1 MGEVRKRK
9 ASAETEPAKPAENV
23 VVQKQGMGFFSVVFV
38 AAILA
43 GSGCHVLKK
52 DQAVE
57 FDAVRSLAAQLKAD
71 NVKTL
76 ATIATMQE
84 GVEQKDTIIKRL
96 QEEVTATHEKNAL
109 QIKNLTES
117 LDKLAS
123 KHTDLRVDY
132 EVKIQTHLTRVLN
145 NADAV
150 TFLKEELV
158 LLNEQIESTEG
169 ALKAKIEANYQD
181 QFSELKKQAQRY
193 GIVEKDLLK
202 AGNSVEELEEK
213 LSDLQETVQKSS
225 DDNAARSKTIVDL
238 QAELD
243 VAKTE
248 TASKLIQLHE
258 LVSTSGVDV
267 EKIDGQAAQIVK
279 VQETLSALES
289 KLNEESLKIDQLAK
303 NDVSGD
309 ISALESSIQGQKAAV
324 ENLMKAL
331 ANAAKSEDV
340 AKIAALT
347 KEIQQAIVDVEES
360 KVSKNAVAPL
370 RNEFESAIA
379 ELQKTVNDVA
389 ESVKSSDAKFTAELA
404 ALSKDLLKAQESL
417 KSAPKEKN
425 ES

>member
-9 ASAETEPAKPAENV
+9 TSAEGESAKAPENV

-57 FDAVRSLAAQLKAD
+57 FDAVRGLAAQLKAD

-76 ATIATMQE
+76 ATIVSMQE

-109 QIKNLTES
+109 
-117 LDKLAS
+117 
-123 KHTDLRVDY
+123 
-132 EVKIQTHLTRVLN
+132 
-145 NADAV
+145 
-150 TFLKEELV
+150 LKEELK
-158 LLNEQIESTEG
+158 LLNELIESTEST
-169 ALKAKIEANYQD
+169 LKSKIEANYQD
-181 QFSELKKQAQRY
+181 QFAELKTQAQKY

-213 LSDLQETVQKSS
+213 LSDLQETVRKSS
-225 DDNAARSKTIVDL
+225 DENDDRSKTIANL
-238 QAELD
+238 QSELT

-267 EKIDGQAAQIVK
+267 EKIDGQAAQISK
-279 VQETLSALES
+279 VMETLAALET
-289 KLNEESLKIDQLAK
+289 KLNEESLKIVELAK
-303 NDVSGD
+303 KDVSSD
-309 ISALESSIQGQKAAV
+309 ISALESSIQTQKTAV
-324 ENLMKAL
+324 ENLMGAL
-331 ANAAKSEDV
+331 ANAAKAEDV

-360 KVSKNAVAPL
+360 KVSKNAVGPL
-370 RNEFESAIA
+370 RNEFE
-379 ELQKTVNDVA
+379 TVGV
-389 ESVKSSDAKFTAELA
+389 
-404 ALSKDLLKAQESL
+404 
-417 KSAPKEKN
+417 
-425 ES
+425 

>member
-109 QIKNLTES
+109 
-117 LDKLAS
+117 
-123 KHTDLRVDY
+123 
-132 EVKIQTHLTRVLN
+132 
-145 NADAV
+145 
-150 TFLKEELV
+150 LKEELV

>member
-109 QIKNLTES
+109 
-117 LDKLAS
+117 
-123 KHTDLRVDY
+123 
-132 EVKIQTHLTRVLN
+132 
-145 NADAV
+145 
-150 TFLKEELV
+150 
-158 LLNEQIESTEG
+158 
-169 ALKAKIEANYQD
+169 
-181 QFSELKKQAQRY
+181 
-193 GIVEKDLLK
+193 
-202 AGNSVEELEEK
+202 LEEK

-225 DDNAARSKTIVDL
+225 DDNAARSKTIADL

-279 VQETLSALES
+279 VQETLAALES

-404 ALSKDLLKAQESL
+404 ALSKDLVKAQESF
-417 KSAPKEKN
+417 KSAPERKK
-425 ES
+425 

>member
-109 QIKNLTES
+109 
-117 LDKLAS
+117 
-123 KHTDLRVDY
+123 
-132 EVKIQTHLTRVLN
+132 
-145 NADAV
+145 
-150 TFLKEELV
+150 
-158 LLNEQIESTEG
+158 
-169 ALKAKIEANYQD
+169 
-181 QFSELKKQAQRY
+181 
-193 GIVEKDLLK
+193 
-202 AGNSVEELEEK
+202 LEEK

-225 DDNAARSKTIVDL
+225 DDNAARSKTIADL

-279 VQETLSALES
+279 VQETLAALES

-389 ESVKSSDAKFTAELA
+389 ESVKSSDAKFTAELE
-404 ALSKDLLKAQESL
+404 ALSKDLVKAQESF
-417 KSAPKEKN
+417 KSAPEEKN

>member
-109 QIKNLTES
+109 FRNQ
-117 LDKLAS
+117 
-123 KHTDLRVDY
+123 
-132 EVKIQTHLTRVLN
+132 
-145 NADAV
+145 
-150 TFLKEELV
+150 
-158 LLNEQIESTEG
+158 
-169 ALKAKIEANYQD
+169 
-181 QFSELKKQAQRY
+181 LKKAGERAVQVRD
-193 GIVEKDLLK
+193 GLIRTIRIKFDKDLPQRRQYLTMLIETITERLERTDGFK
-202 AGNSVEELEEK
+202 IKLEEK